1 MEASLTA
8 LCSRAELPTSL
19 VSQAAEFHRTLQAK
33 QAGLGVSGTVQS
45 VVCLHLAASQRGQPL
60 DTKNMIRLAGAKSKP
75 HYLGVLQNA
84 EKILQLEQVWS
95 FSTIKSQPNTC
106 QVYDLYLYSN
116 VSGSLHPGDL
126 CPDVCVPGQ

>member
-19 VSQAAEFHRTLQAK
+19 VSQAAEYHRTLQAK
-33 QAGLGVSGTVQS
+33 QAGLGVSSTMQS
-45 VVCLHLAASQRGQPL
+45 VICLQLAASQRGQSL

-95 FSTIKSQPNTC
+95 WPHYHC
-106 QVYDLYLYSN
+106 DLN
-116 VSGSLHPGDL
+116 CCISGSVHPGDL

>member
-1 MEASLTA
+1 MEASLRA

-19 VSQAAEFHRTLQAK
+19 VSQAAEYQRTLQAK

-45 VVCLHLAASQRGQPL
+45 VVCLHLAASQRGQSL
-60 DTKNMIRLAGAKSKP
+60 HTKDMIRLAGAKSKP

-95 FSTIKSQPNTC
+95 VWS
-106 QVYDLYLYSN
+106 DYL
-116 VSGSLHPGDL
+116 
-126 CPDVCVPGQ
+126 

>member
-19 VSQAAEFHRTLQAK
+19 VSQAAEYHRTLQAK

-75 HYLGVLQNA
+75 HYLGILQNA

-95 FSTIKSQPNTC
+95 GHYYGAN
-106 QVYDLYLYSN
+106 LYLYNN
-116 VSGSLHPGDL
+116 VAGSLHPGDL
-126 CPDVCVPGQ
+126 RADVCLPGQ